1 VGGKRKDSLLKKKM
15 ADWWWRQ
22 EVSPQVAAIMSEVQV
37 KANYGK
43 WKEVEGYL
51 KKLEEGIKKEEVG
64 GGVVKLKVS
73 RMHKEEEKKF
83 RRRAFYDALYPIVL
97 EYRFMPLQAMFIW
110 YLQAL
115 RLVYEDKPPVDLLNV
130 MRGWI
135 RGWLSGGCTKEAEEK
150 IKASI
155 IAWVIGKCW

>member
-1 VGGKRKDSLLKKKM
+1 VGGKRKGSVLKKKM

-22 EVSPQVAAIMSEVQV
+22 EVSPQIAAVMSEVQV

-43 WKEVEGYL
+43 WVEVEEYL
-51 KKLEEGIKKEEVG
+51 RKLEEEIKRSGEDSRVIR
-64 GGVVKLKVS
+64 LKVS
-73 RMHKEEEKKF
+73 RMHKEEERRF
-83 RRRAFYDALYPIVL
+83 RRRAFYDVLYPIVL

-155 IAWVIGKCW
+155 IGWLIGKY